1 VAAAQRMAGTLAS
14 RLPGV
19 WPAAQ
24 DSEDGG
30 RRRGKRRWFRR
41 ATRIT
46 KGVPTLG
53 GLASGLS
60 WGAGAAFAGLREGAA
75 ERRTRTRGVGG
86 ERTAAPSKVQT
97 SFFLHFVLCRSR
109 ERRIPGLSNTMTL
122 LRYTI
127 SSSNEQIK
135 ERNMMMMKK

>member
-1 VAAAQRMAGTLAS
+1 M
-14 RLPGV
+14 
-19 WPAAQ
+19 
-24 DSEDGG
+24 
-30 RRRGKRRWFRR
+30 
-41 ATRIT
+41 
-46 KGVPTLG
+46 G

-75 ERRTRTRGVGG
+75 ERRTRGVGG